1 MPSGKNR
8 VFRPKLRKRNN
19 DPVRGY
25 VMRKRECGFSL
36 IELMIVVAIMG
47 ILVAV
52 ALPQYQN
59 YQVRSKVT
67 EALVLAESVKRTMEV
82 YYADHGEWPVNNAIA
97 GLPAANDLS
106 STYIKK
112 TEVKSVG
119 STDCGHFR
127 MKFRNDTGLGKLKKK
142 WLWMK
147 PTVSTDGGSIK
158 WSCAVNSFNR
168 TKDLVPKECRN
179 KPNSAFKSCP

>member
-8 VFRPKLRKRNN
+8 VFRPKPRKRNN
-19 DPVRGY
+19 DPVREY
-25 VMRKRECGFSL
+25 VMRTREFGFSL

-67 EALVLAESVKRTMEV
+67 EAFVMAESVKRTMEV
-82 YYADHGEWPVNNAIA
+82 YYVDHGEWPVDNADA
-97 GLPAANDLS
+97 GLPHKNTLS
-106 STYIKK
+106 GTYIKK
-112 TEVKSVG
+112 TEVRSVG
-119 STDCGHFR
+119 PTDCGHFR
-127 MKFRNDTGLGKLKKK
+127 IKFRNHTGLGKLKNRG
-142 WLWMK
+142 LWMK

-158 WSCAVNSFNR
+158 WSCAVSRFNQ

-179 KPNSAFKSCP
+179 RPNSAWRSCP

>member
-1 MPSGKNR
+1 
-8 VFRPKLRKRNN
+8 
-19 DPVRGY
+19 
-25 VMRKRECGFSL
+25 MREREFGFSL

-82 YYADHGEWPVNNAIA
+82 YYADHGEWPVDNANA

-106 STYIKK
+106 STYIRK
-112 TEVKSVG
+112 TQVR
-119 STDCGHFR
+119 TDCGHFR

-158 WSCAVNSFNR
+158 WSCAVSSFNR
-168 TKDLVPKECRN
+168 TKNLVPKECRN

>member
-1 MPSGKNR
+1 
-8 VFRPKLRKRNN
+8 
-19 DPVRGY
+19 
-25 VMRKRECGFSL
+25 MREREFGFSL

-82 YYADHGEWPVNNAIA
+82 YYADHGEWPVDNANA
-97 GLPAANDLS
+97 GLPAMNDLS

-112 TEVKSVG
+112 TQVR
-119 STDCGHFR
+119 TDCGHFR

-147 PTVSTDGGSIK
+147 PTVSIDGGSIK
-158 WSCAVNSFNR
+158 WSCAVSSFNR
-168 TKDLVPKECRN
+168 TKNLVPKECRN

>member
-1 MPSGKNR
+1 MLSGKNR
-8 VFRPKLRKRNN
+8 AFRPKPRKRNN
-19 DPVRGY
+19 DPVREY
-25 VMRKRECGFSL
+25 VMRKREFGFSL

-67 EALVLAESVKRTMEV
+67 EAFVMAENVKRALEA
-82 YYADHGEWPVNNAIA
+82 YYVDYGEWPVDNANA
-97 GLPAANDLS
+97 GLPAPNDLS

-112 TEVKSVG
+112 TQVR
-119 STDCGHFR
+119 TDCGHFR
-127 MKFRNDTGLGKLKKK
+127 MQFRNDTGLGKLKRR

-158 WSCAVNSFNR
+158 WSCAVSRFNQ
-168 TKDLVPKECRN
+168 TKNLVPKECRN
-179 KPNSAFKSCP
+179 RANGTWKSCP

>member
-1 MPSGKNR
+1 MLSGRNR
-8 VFRPKLRKRNN
+8 GFRPKPRKRNN
-19 DPVRGY
+19 DPVREY

-67 EALVLAESVKRTMEV
+67 EALVLAESVKRTMEA
-82 YYADHGEWPVNNAIA
+82 YYADHGKWPWDNAT
-97 GLPAANDLS
+97 PPRAAVNDLS
-106 STYIKK
+106 STYIIRTQVK
-112 TEVKSVG
+112 TL
-119 STDCGHFR
+119 CGHFR
-127 MKFRNDTGLGKLKKK
+127 MKFRNGTGLGKLENR

-158 WSCAVNSFNR
+158 WSCAVSRFNQ

-179 KPNSAFKSCP
+179 RPNSAFKSCP

>member
-8 VFRPKLRKRNN
+8 GSRPRPRKRNN
-19 DPVRGY
+19 DPVREY
-25 VMRKRECGFSL
+25 VMREREFGFSL

-82 YYADHGEWPVNNAIA
+82 YYADHGEWPVDNANA

-106 STYIKK
+106 STYIRK
-112 TEVKSVG
+112 TQVR
-119 STDCGHFR
+119 TDCGHFR

-147 PTVSTDGGSIK
+147 PMASTDGGSIK
-158 WSCAVNSFNR
+158 WSCAVSSFNR
-168 TKDLVPKECRN
+168 TKNLVPKECRN

>member
-8 VFRPKLRKRNN
+8 GSRPRPRKRNN
-19 DPVRGY
+19 DPVREY
-25 VMRKRECGFSL
+25 VMREREFGFSL

-82 YYADHGEWPVNNAIA
+82 YYADHGEWPVDNANA
-97 GLPAANDLS
+97 GLPAMNDLS

-112 TEVKSVG
+112 TQVK
-119 STDCGHFR
+119 TDCGHFR

-158 WSCAVNSFNR
+158 WSCAVSSFNR
-168 TKDLVPKECRN
+168 TKNLVPKECRN
-179 KPNSAFKSCP
+179 RPNSAFKSCP

>member
-8 VFRPKLRKRNN
+8 VFRPKPGKRNN
-19 DPVRGY
+19 DPVREY
-25 VMRKRECGFSL
+25 VMRTREFGFSL

-67 EALVLAESVKRTMEV
+67 EAFVMAENVKRALEA
-82 YYADHGEWPVNNAIA
+82 YYVDYGEWPVDNANA
-97 GLPAANDLS
+97 GLLAPNDLS

-112 TEVKSVG
+112 TQVR
-119 STDCGHFR
+119 TDCGHFR
-127 MKFRNDTGLGKLKKK
+127 MQFRNDTGLGKLKRR

-158 WSCAVNSFNR
+158 WSCAVSRFNQ

-179 KPNSAFKSCP
+179 RPNSAWRSCP

>member
-1 MPSGKNR
+1 
-8 VFRPKLRKRNN
+8 
-19 DPVRGY
+19 
-25 VMRKRECGFSL
+25 MRTREFGFSL

-67 EALVLAESVKRTMEV
+67 EAFVMAENVKRALEA
-82 YYADHGEWPVNNAIA
+82 YYVDYGEWPVDNANA
-97 GLPAANDLS
+97 GLLAPNDLS

-112 TEVKSVG
+112 TQVR
-119 STDCGHFR
+119 TDCGHFR
-127 MKFRNDTGLGKLKKK
+127 IKFRNHTGLGKLKNR

-158 WSCAVNSFNR
+158 WSCAVSRFNQ

-179 KPNSAFKSCP
+179 RPNSAWRSCP

>member
-8 VFRPKLRKRNN
+8 VFRPKPRKRNN
-19 DPVRGY
+19 DPVREY
-25 VMRKRECGFSL
+25 VMRKREFGFSL

-67 EALVLAESVKRTMEV
+67 EAFVMAENVKRALEA
-82 YYADHGEWPVNNAIA
+82 YYVDYGEWPVDNANA
-97 GLPAANDLS
+97 GLPAPNDLS

-112 TEVKSVG
+112 TQVK
-119 STDCGHFR
+119 TDCGHFA
-127 MKFRNDTGLGKLKKK
+127 MKFRNDPGLGKLKRR

-147 PTVSTDGGSIK
+147 PTVSTNGGSIK
-158 WSCAVNSFNR
+158 WKCAVGSFNK
-168 TKDLVPKECRN
+168 TKNLVPKECRN
-179 KPNSAFKSCP
+179 RPNSAFKSCP

>member
-1 MPSGKNR
+1 MTLDG
-8 VFRPKLRKRNN
+8 
-19 DPVRGY
+19 RG
-25 VMRKRECGFSL
+25 VMNKKECGFSL

-67 EALVLAESVKRTMEV
+67 EALVLAESVKRAMEV
-82 YYADHGEWPVNNAIA
+82 YYADHGEWPVDNANA
-97 GLPAANDLS
+97 GLPAMNDLS

-112 TEVKSVG
+112 TQVK
-119 STDCGHFR
+119 TDCGHFR

-158 WSCAVNSFNR
+158 WSCAVSSFNR
-168 TKDLVPKECRN
+168 TKNLVPKECRN

>member
-1 MPSGKNR
+1 MN
-8 VFRPKLRKRNN
+8 PKER
-19 DPVRGY
+19 
-25 VMRKRECGFSL
+25 GFSL

-59 YQVRSKVT
+59 YQVRSKLT
-67 EALVLAESVKRTMEV
+67 EALVMAESVKRTMEL
-82 YYADHGEWPVNNAIA
+82 YYADHGVWPVNNANA
-97 GLPAANDLS
+97 GLPAKNDLS

-119 STDCGHFR
+119 PTDCGHFR
-127 MKFRNDTGLGKLKKK
+127 MKFRNDTGLGKLKNR

-158 WSCAVNSFNR
+158 WSCAVSYFNQ
-168 TKDLVPKECRN
+168 TKNLVPKECRN
-179 KPNSAFKSCP
+179 RPNPAWKSCP